1 MSDFSNTAKNLD
13 SGFRLFFSAIQSHE
27 YVGAEKPFRRNDA
40 WQWMIF
46 EACGSRNGREIARNL
61 HGSVKPIF
69 EPYGSLTH
77 SIRFMAEAFG
87 WTEKKVR
94 TFLKNLQNLK
104 MIDVKTT
111 HSINQISI
119 CNFDIYQN
127 PSREKGH
134 TAGTQRAHSGHTA
147 GTQRAQT
154 ATGKHVNR
162 ITGKQKGIFEKYFS
176 SSDFESTYSRFVEV
190 RNSLKKPLENG
201 DVEIFFDELE
211 RLSGGDIDTA
221 TRILKNSV
229 INQWTGIFP
238 LPHQNGIQKPT
249 QTADERRAE
258 MQRKRDQELD
268 EIIRKAF
275 EDEEAK
281 EQKRK
286 EARNDPF

>member
-1 MSDFSNTAKNLD
+1 MLFRTALPYRCRMIFLRLFGMRLYLFTWETHRDKMSDFSNTAKNLD

-134 TAGTQRAHSGHTA
+134 TAGTNS
-147 GTQRAQT
+147 
-154 ATGKHVNR
+154 NR
-162 ITGKQKGIFEKYFS
+162 
-176 SSDFESTYSRFVEV
+176 
-190 RNSLKKPLENG
+190 
-201 DVEIFFDELE
+201 
-211 RLSGGDIDTA
+211 
-221 TRILKNSV
+221 
-229 INQWTGIFP
+229 
-238 LPHQNGIQKPT
+238 
-249 QTADERRAE
+249 
-258 MQRKRDQELD
+258 
-268 EIIRKAF
+268 
-275 EDEEAK
+275 
-281 EQKRK
+281 
-286 EARNDPF
+286 